1 MHMFS
6 LARSRKDSKKHF
18 VNASVQRN
26 KSKKEYWWVNINKSS
41 KSFLI
46 NLGRGN
52 LRMFKKLQPLAF
64 MILK

>member
-6 LARSRKDSKKHF
+6 LARSRKDSRKHF

-41 KSFLI
+41 KTFLI
-46 NLGRGN
+46 NLGRAN
-52 LRMFKKLQPLAF
+52 LRIF
-64 MILK
+64 